1 MKLRIKGASIR
12 LRLTRSEVAGFATT
26 GTWSEETP
34 MPGGRLRYVLQRD
47 DSAAAMHATWS
58 ADGTLTVFV
67 PAAQAAMWTSSE
79 EVTLRGEVHLADGTM
94 TKLLVEKDFAC
105 KDNTEEDQTDNY
117 PHPNPH

>member
-1 MKLRIKGASIR
+1 
-12 LRLTRSEVAGFATT
+12 
-26 GTWSEETP
+26 
-34 MPGGRLRYVLQRD
+34 
-47 DSAAAMHATWS
+47 
-58 ADGTLTVFV
+58 
-67 PAAQAAMWTSSE
+67 MWTSSE

>member
-47 DSAAAMHATWS
+47 DSAAAMHAAWS

>member
-12 LRLTRSEVAGFATT
+12 LRLTRSEVAGFGET
-26 GTWSEETP
+26 GVWAEETP
-34 MPGGRLRYVLQRD
+34 MPGGRLRYMLQRD
-47 DSAAAMHATWS
+47 EAAEAMHAAWS

-67 PAAQAAMWTSSE
+67 PAAMAAMWTTTE
-79 EVTLRGEVHLADGTM
+79 EVTLRGEVSLTDGTL